1 MFVCFAPKEDPKIAI
16 AVTVKMQALVLH
28 GGLLQDI
35 NGKISERYFTN
46 KKQEDLERISNTNLM
61 PKYYIRKQK
70 VDDSI
75 RAFQWFKM
83 TKTVLI

>member
-1 MFVCFAPKEDPKIAI
+1 
-16 AVTVKMQALVLH
+16 MQALVLH
-28 GGLLQDI
+28 GLAYCRILME
-35 NGKISERYFTN
+35 KLSERYFTN

-75 RAFQWFKM
+75 RAFQW
-83 TKTVLI
+83 LR